1 MQRQCAWC
9 LRLMDSIGEPI
20 SPLPVPKI
28 YEASHGMC
36 KACGDLWLEH
46 AIRDTQKQVVVHP
59 HLVKAEMTSLY

>member
-20 SPLPVPKI
+20 SPLPVPKK

-36 KACGDLWLEH
+36 KACGDLWLER
-46 AIRDTQKQVVVHP
+46 AIRDTQNQVVVHS
-59 HLVKAEMTSLY
+59 HLVKAEMTSHY